1 MVGLSHDDH
10 QHDDPEHHEVDPQS
24 SYFTFTT
31 NLVLG
36 ADLSTAWVTEAIDLG
51 GFMVLDTA
59 CQIHVVVSIG

>member
-1 MVGLSHDDH
+1 MIT
-10 QHDDPEHHEVDPQS
+10 
-24 SYFTFTT
+24 YFTFTT